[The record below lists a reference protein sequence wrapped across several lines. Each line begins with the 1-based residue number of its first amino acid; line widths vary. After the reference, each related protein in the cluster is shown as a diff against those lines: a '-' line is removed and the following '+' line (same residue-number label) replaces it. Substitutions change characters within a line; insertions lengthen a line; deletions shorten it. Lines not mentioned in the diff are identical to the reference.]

1 MIYADVIIDISHEK
15 LDRTF
20 LYRVPEEME
29 GKIQAGMVVSVPF
42 GNGNKLRKGYV
53 TGLSGEADF
62 QGGKIK
68 EIQALLSDEETTE
81 SRLIA
86 LAAWM
91 RQRYGSTMIQA
102 LRTVLPI
109 QNKVKAKEKR
119 YLVLTI
125 SEEEGKTLLDQL
137 SGTRYK
143 ARTRLLAAMLERKVI
158 PASEAAK
165 DLGASAS
172 VLKYFQDT
180 KLSYLL
186 F

>member
-29 GKIQAGMVVSVPF
+29 GQIQAGMVVSVPF

-125 SEEEGKTLLDQL
+125 EAEEGKKLLD
-137 SGTRYK
+137 
-143 ARTRLLAAMLERKVI
+143 
-158 PASEAAK
+158 
-165 DLGASAS
+165 
-172 VLKYFQDT
+172 
-180 KLSYLL
+180 KLS
-186 F
+186 

>member
-29 GKIQAGMVVSVPF
+29 GQIQAGMVVSVPF

-53 TGLSGEADF
+53 TGLSGESDF

-119 YLVLTI
+119 
-125 SEEEGKTLLDQL
+125 
-137 SGTRYK
+137 
-143 ARTRLLAAMLERKVI
+143 
-158 PASEAAK
+158 
-165 DLGASAS
+165 
-172 VLKYFQDT
+172 
-180 KLSYLL
+180 
-186 F
+186 

>member
-1 MIYADVIIDISHEK
+1 MIYAYVIIDISHEK

-29 GKIQAGMVVSVPF
+29 GQIQAGMVVSVPF

-91 RQRYGSTMIQA
+91 RHR
-102 LRTVLPI
+102 
-109 QNKVKAKEKR
+109 
-119 YLVLTI
+119 
-125 SEEEGKTLLDQL
+125 
-137 SGTRYK
+137 
-143 ARTRLLAAMLERKVI
+143 
-158 PASEAAK
+158 
-165 DLGASAS
+165 
-172 VLKYFQDT
+172 
-180 KLSYLL
+180 
-186 F
+186 

>member
-29 GKIQAGMVVSVPF
+29 GQIQAGMVVSVPF

-68 EIQALLSDEETTE
+68 EIQALLSDEE
-81 SRLIA
+81 SRLIV

-125 SEEEGKTLLDQL
+125 EAEEGKKLLDQL
-137 SGTRYK
+137 SCTRYK
-143 ARTRLLAAMLERKVI
+143 AITRLLAAML
-158 PASEAAK
+158 
-165 DLGASAS
+165 
-172 VLKYFQDT
+172 
-180 KLSYLL
+180 
-186 F
+186 